1 MLKLFILIMSSFLF
15 FNACSIK
22 NPLNNKSKY
31 SFIDCPQTLILAPA
45 SKISNDQ
52 VTMTLNKGYS
62 VNCYLPE
69 PDSTEVVIEYNY
81 SIETLYKIPNSK
93 TEKIEFIVFITNKKE
108 DIKIYEESFFKD
120 IAINISEDEMP
131 ELFKEVSNFNDK
143 ITIAKNLYENGI
155 KSFIAI
161 N

>member
-1 MLKLFILIMSSFLF
+1 MSSFIF

-22 NPLNNKSKY
+22 NPLNNKSKFSY
-31 SFIDCPQTLILAPA
+31 IDCPQTLILAPA

-69 PDSTEVVIEYNY
+69 PESTEVVIEYNY

-131 ELFKEVSNFNDK
+131 ELYKEVSNFNDK
-143 ITIAKNLYENGI
+143 IIIAKNLYENGI

>member
-1 MLKLFILIMSSFLF
+1 MSSFLF

-31 SFIDCPQTLILAPA
+31 SYIDCPQTLILAPA

-131 ELFKEVSNFNDK
+131 ELYKEVSNFNDK
-143 ITIAKNLYENGI
+143 IIIAKNLYENGI

>member
-1 MLKLFILIMSSFLF
+1 MLKLFILILSSFLF

-131 ELFKEVSNFNDK
+131 ELYKEVSNFNDK
-143 ITIAKNLYENGI
+143 IIIAKNLYENGI

>member
-1 MLKLFILIMSSFLF
+1 MSSFLF

-131 ELFKEVSNFNDK
+131 ELYKEVSNFNDK
-143 ITIAKNLYENGI
+143 IIIAKNLYENGI

>member
-31 SFIDCPQTLILAPA
+31 SYIDCPQTLILAPA

-131 ELFKEVSNFNDK
+131 ELYKEVSNFNDK
-143 ITIAKNLYENGI
+143 IIISKNLYENGI

>member
-120 IAINISEDEMP
+120 IAINISVDEMP
-131 ELFKEVSNFNDK
+131 ELYKEVSNFNDK
-143 ITIAKNLYENGI
+143 IIIAKNLYENGI

>member
-1 MLKLFILIMSSFLF
+1 MSSFLF

-22 NPLNNKSKY
+22 NPLNKKSKFSY
-31 SFIDCPQTLILAPA
+31 IDCPQTLILAPA

-69 PDSTEVVIEYNY
+69 PDSAEVIIEYNY

-131 ELFKEVSNFNDK
+131 ELYKEVSNFNDK
-143 ITIAKNLYENGI
+143 IIIAKNLYENGI

>member
-1 MLKLFILIMSSFLF
+1 MSSFLF

-22 NPLNNKSKY
+22 NLLNNKSKY
-31 SFIDCPQTLILAPA
+31 SYIDCPQTLILAPA

-52 VTMTLNKGYS
+52 VTMTLNKGFS

-131 ELFKEVSNFNDK
+131 ELYKEVSNFNDK
-143 ITIAKNLYENGI
+143 IIIAKNLYENGI

>member
-1 MLKLFILIMSSFLF
+1 MSSFLF
-15 FNACSIK
+15 FNACSIN

-131 ELFKEVSNFNDK
+131 ELYKEVSNFNDK
-143 ITIAKNLYENGI
+143 IIIAKNLYENGI

>member
-1 MLKLFILIMSSFLF
+1 
-15 FNACSIK
+15 
-22 NPLNNKSKY
+22 
-31 SFIDCPQTLILAPA
+31 
-45 SKISNDQ
+45 
-52 VTMTLNKGYS
+52 

-143 ITIAKNLYENGI
+143 IIIAKNLYENGI

>member
-22 NPLNNKSKY
+22 NTLNNKSKY

-69 PDSTEVVIEYNY
+69 PESTEVVIEYNY

-131 ELFKEVSNFNDK
+131 ELYKEVSNFNDK
-143 ITIAKNLYENGI
+143 IIIAKNLYENGI

>member
-22 NPLNNKSKY
+22 NPLNKKSKFSY
-31 SFIDCPQTLILAPA
+31 IDCPQTLILAPA

-62 VNCYLPE
+62 VNCYLPQ
-69 PDSTEVVIEYNY
+69 PDSPEVVIEYNY

-131 ELFKEVSNFNDK
+131 ELYKEVSNFNDK
-143 ITIAKNLYENGI
+143 IIIAKNLYENGI

>member
-1 MLKLFILIMSSFLF
+1 MLKLFILIMSSFIF

-31 SFIDCPQTLILAPA
+31 SYIDCPQTLILAPA

-131 ELFKEVSNFNDK
+131 ELYKEVSNFNDK
-143 ITIAKNLYENGI
+143 IIIAKNLYENGI